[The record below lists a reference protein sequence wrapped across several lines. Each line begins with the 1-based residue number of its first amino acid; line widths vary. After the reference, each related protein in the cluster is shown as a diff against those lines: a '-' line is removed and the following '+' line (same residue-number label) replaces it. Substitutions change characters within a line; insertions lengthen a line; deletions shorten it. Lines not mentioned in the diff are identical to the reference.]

1 MTKPYILCVDDER
14 TILMSLRAQLR
25 HWYKDKYN
33 IEIAESAEEGL
44 ELIKELLDEGEQ
56 IAVVIS
62 DWLMP
67 GMKGD
72 EFLILVHEHY
82 PELTKIMLT
91 GHADPEAV
99 ERTNNSLIYR
109 AALTNPGLKRIFTVY
124 FLLNRRKHEQTG
136 HSLC

>member
-44 ELIKELLDEGEQ
+44 ELMKELLDEGEQ

-99 ERTNNSLIYR
+99 ERTKQ
-109 AALTNPGLKRIFTVY
+109 LTNLSGCVNKPWTQADFYSVLPP
-124 FLLNRRKHEQTG
+124 EQEET
-136 HSLC
+136 

>member
-14 TILMSLRAQLR
+14 TILISLRAQLR

-99 ERTNNSLIYR
+99 ERTKQ
-109 AALTNPGLKRIFTVY
+109 LTNLSGCVNKPWTQADFYSVLPP
-124 FLLNRRKHEQTG
+124 EQEET
-136 HSLC
+136 

>member
-14 TILMSLRAQLR
+14 TIPMSLRAQLR

-99 ERTNNSLIYR
+99 ERTKQ
-109 AALTNPGLKRIFTVY
+109 LTNLSGCVNKPWTQADFYSVLPP
-124 FLLNRRKHEQTG
+124 EQEET
-136 HSLC
+136 